1 MGRTPAKPIPQK
13 RDNPLRGRNHAIR
26 APTIFTQQAEKAAA
40 AVLNAKKSQTAKK
53 NSCGDPTCT
62 NSVIVDGTCIG
73 CGKVVEDNNIVA
85 EVQFGES
92 GNGAAV
98 VQGSYIGAD
107 QGGARSS
114 GPGFPRAGGGSGEEG
129 REATVREGKRIM
141 QSMAMQFEIPHT
153 TVDIG
158 GQIFKLAAMN
168 NFVQGRRMDVVCGV
182 CLYSACRQEE
192 RCKVMLID
200 FADRLQINVFKLGR
214 TFKALHAA
222 VSIAKNGIN
231 PVLPEDLIW
240 RFASKLEFGKD
251 CNKVAED
258 AIRMA
263 QRMSLDWMVMG
274 RRPSGVCGACII
286 LAARMNNYR
295 RSITEVVYIVKVTTH
310 TIQKR
315 LDEFKMTP
323 SSALTVDEFL
333 NNEFLESS
341 HDPPSFYE
349 KTDEFQKNKKR
360 RKRKRYGH
368 DGLEGVGEDE
378 DEAESVDDENQ
389 GNKRQRTGAAPNPEH
404 ALPTI
409 ELRRDADGFAIPP
422 PPTKP
427 SSQSEETRQAD
438 QSSEIPIDPDL
449 VDEIIADHTETSFQ
463 RLVENF
469 GDAGADGENHHA
481 GSISGSISSGS
492 INKLEGMH
500 TSRFV
505 YVPDEWASDERV
517 LANQMSEIISDPST
531 VEHATEY
538 AAAEKRVAKHM
549 ALAMISQRIIPS
561 TPIIGEEEFADDAE
575 VQNFILSPEEAA
587 KKEKAWINLN
597 KDWLRGQQIKEYQ
610 KRQEAK
616 GPPKARRIRKKK
628 PRIGEGQTSVAS
640 SPGEAVAGVMKA
652 RNFSRKFN
660 YSAFT
665 AMFNDVDPGLGSAAT
680 SRVASRA
687 GSELGEST
695 PASTAATPA
704 ASVAGS
710 VPGTPAANED
720 SEMGDPDDYDNPD
733 DYVDPDAEGSVRAES
748 VADDR
753 EDWQAQ
759 LKTDR
764 DPNQDGEDLP
774 EDDTEYAETGFGDE
788 RHPFDEEDG
797 AFDGPEDFD
806 DE

>member
-13 RDNPLRGRNHAIR
+13 RDNPLRGRREPIR
-26 APTIFTQQAEKAAA
+26 APTIFTQRAEKAAA
-40 AVLNAKKSQTAKK
+40 AILNAKNSQSAKP
-53 NSCGDPTCT
+53 NSCGDQTCT
-62 NSVIVDGTCIG
+62 NSVIVDGVCIG

-129 REATVREGKRIM
+129 RESTVREGKRIM
-141 QSMAMQFEIPHT
+141 QSMAMQFEIKSA

-158 GQIFKLAAMN
+158 CQIFKLAAMN

-182 CLYSACRQEE
+182 CLYSACRQEK
-192 RCKVMLID
+192 RCNVMLID
-200 FADRLQINVFKLGR
+200 FADRLQVNVFKLGR

-240 RFASKLEFGKD
+240 RFASKLEFGRD

-274 RRPSGVCGACII
+274 RRPSGVCGACLI

-349 KTDEFQKNKKR
+349 QTDEFQKNKKR

-368 DGLEGVGEDE
+368 DGLEGVGEDD
-378 DEAESVDDENQ
+378 DEAENVDDENQ
-389 GNKRQRTGAAPNPEH
+389 GNKRQRTGANSHPEH

-422 PPTKP
+422 PPTQA
-427 SSQSEETRQAD
+427 SSQPEGTRPAD
-438 QSSEIPIDPDL
+438 QSSDIPIDPDL

-469 GDAGADGENHHA
+469 GDAGTNDETPA
-481 GSISGSISSGS
+481 GSVSGSIS
-492 INKLEGMH
+492 KLQGMQGN
-500 TSRFV
+500 RFV
-505 YVPDEWASDERV
+505 YVPDEWATDENE
-517 LANQMSEIISDPST
+517 LAQQMSEIISDPST

-549 ALAMISQRIIPS
+549 ALAMISQKIIPS
-561 TPIIGEEEFADDAE
+561 APTIGEDEFADDPE

-597 KDWLRGQQIKEYQ
+597 KDWLRAQQIKEYQ
-610 KRQEAK
+610 KKQEAK

-640 SPGEAVAGVMKA
+640 SPGEAVEGVMKA
-652 RNFSRKFN
+652 RGFSRKFN

-665 AMFNDVDPGLGSAAT
+665 DMFADDGLGSAAT

-687 GSELGEST
+687 GSST
-695 PASTAATPA
+695 PASNAVTPAASAAGSAPATPA
-704 ASVAGS
+704 ANA
-710 VPGTPAANED
+710 D
-720 SEMGDPDDYDNPD
+720 SEMGDPDDYIDNPD
-733 DYVDPDAEGSVRAES
+733 DYIDPDAEGSVQAES
-748 VADDR
+748 VAEDT
-753 EDWQAQ
+753 EDWKKQ
-759 LKTDR
+759 LDTR
-764 DPNQDGEDLP
+764 DANPDGEDIP
-774 EDDTEYAETGFGDE
+774 EDDTEYADLGFGDE
-788 RHPFDEEDG
+788 SHPFDEEDG

-806 DE
+806 D

>member
-1 MGRTPAKPIPQK
+1 MVRPAAKPFPQK
-13 RDNPLRGRNHAIR
+13 RDNPLRGRREPIR
-26 APTIFTQQAEKAAA
+26 APTIFTQRAEQAAA
-40 AVLNAKKSQTAKK
+40 AIKSQTAKR
-53 NSCGDPTCT
+53 NSCGDQTCP

-107 QGGARSS
+107 QGGARSN
-114 GPGFPRAGGGSGEEG
+114 GPGFPRAGGGGGEEG
-129 REATVREGKRIM
+129 RESTVREGKRIM
-141 QSMAMQFEIPHT
+141 QSMAMQLEIPNIA
-153 TVDIG
+153 VDIG

-182 CLYSACRQEE
+182 CLYSACRQQE
-192 RCKVMLID
+192 RCNVMLID

-231 PVLPEDLIW
+231 PVIPEDLIW

-274 RRPSGVCGACII
+274 RRPSGVCGACLI

-315 LDEFKMTP
+315 LDEFKLTP

-368 DGLEGVGEDE
+368 DGLEGVGEDG

-389 GNKRQRTGAAPNPEH
+389 GNKRQRTGATPNPEH
-404 ALPTI
+404 ALPTT

-422 PPTKP
+422 PPTQP
-427 SSQSEETRQAD
+427 SSQSDETRQVE
-438 QSSEIPIDPDL
+438 QSSGIPIDPDL
-449 VDEIIADHTETSFQ
+449 VDAIIADHTETSFQ
-463 RLVENF
+463 RLVETF
-469 GDAGADGENHHA
+469 GDAAADPPAGA
-481 GSISGSISSGS
+481 ISGSISSDS
-492 INKLEGMH
+492 VSRLEGRD
-500 TSRFV
+500 TTRYV
-505 YVPDEWASDERV
+505 YVPEAWSNAEAQ
-517 LANQMSEIISDPST
+517 LAKEMSEIVSDPGT
-531 VEHATEY
+531 VEHAAQY
-538 AAAEKRVAKHM
+538 AKAEKRVAKHM
-549 ALAMISQRIIPS
+549 ALAMLTQKIIPS
-561 TPIIGEEEFADDAE
+561 APIIGEEEFADDPE

-587 KKEKAWINLN
+587 KKEKMWINLN
-597 KDWLRGQQIKEYQ
+597 KDWLRGQQIKEYE
-610 KRQEAK
+610 KRKDAK

-640 SPGEAVAGVMKA
+640 SPGEAVKGVMKA

-665 AMFNDVDPGLGSAAT
+665 AMFEEGMNPGLGSAAT

-695 PASTAATPA
+695 PASPAATPA

-710 VPGTPAANED
+710 VPATPAANED
-720 SEMGDPDDYDNPD
+720 SEMGDPDDYIDNPD
-733 DYVDPDAEGSVRAES
+733 DYIDPDAEGSVQAES
-748 VADDR
+748 VADDT
-753 EDWQAQ
+753 EDWKAQ
-759 LKTDR
+759 LENR
-764 DPNQDGEDLP
+764 DANQDGDDLP
-774 EDDTEYAETGFGDE
+774 EDNTEYADLGFGDE
-788 RHPFDEEDG
+788 SHPFDEEDG